1 MPTESASLPEA
12 PLPPQRPSERPRW
25 LGLMLLSFVLLVVIG
40 LGGRPTFIALRTQYG
55 LYRARQCLSYLE
67 EKQWLDA
74 MRAIADAKRYGRD
87 HPEILRA
94 TLTFVTKTNH
104 DPHATIF
111 IINQLAELGHATL
124 ADTLLLGQSHLAL
137 SQVTEA
143 RALYANLSPEDQD
156 RKEGLELLAQ
166 IYRNEG
172 SPKEAE
178 AALRR
183 AMAKAPDD
191 PESRLRIAL
200 LDHGNPFPEIQARAR
215 QTLWELSQSE
225 DRTSLIAIR
234 FLSQDQHL
242 TAHEAE
248 RLLPLITAHPESS
261 AKDRLDVLSGIIRL
275 IPQRREEILTSEMAK
290 VEGKNVDDLI
300 QVISWLAKEK
310 QYTRILQ
317 LVPMKQALQSSQVFP
332 YVAQALGEEGRW
344 ADLRRLILSGERLP
358 VPKARS
364 QVWLAEAIS
373 HLDKENLSAPHQYL
387 EEAVQASIQTDDS
400 VTLTAASL
408 VSERLGHYDLATR
421 CYQRLALI
429 NPKFEVEMLDKV
441 YEMAQRQR
449 DTALMLKTCQQLN
462 DKRPTH
468 GHFRDRLRYLKLL
481 TGIELE
487 QVDAILTHAPPES
500 AVEGATARVPTAFL
514 RALAAWRLKDHARLK
529 IELNQLADRQNQL
542 NPGQRA
548 VLASLLHHAE
558 QPIAAYRLAENIPS
572 TILLA
577 EEQTLFAILE
587 LSAPPPVRPD
597 S

>member
-1 MPTESASLPEA
+1 MPPESASLPE
-12 PLPPQRPSERPRW
+12 PTLPPARPSERPRW
-25 LGLMLLSFVLLVVIG
+25 LGLMLLSVLLLVVLG
-40 LGGRPTFIALRTQYG
+40 LGGRPAFITLRTEYG

-94 TLTFVTKTNH
+94 TLTYVTKTNH

-111 IINQLAELGHATL
+111 IINQLAKLGLTTC
-124 ADTLLLGQSHLAL
+124 ADSLLLGQSHLAL

-143 RALYANLSPEDQD
+143 RAIYASLSPEEQD
-156 RKEGLELLAQ
+156 SKEGLELLAQ
-166 IYRNEG
+166 LYRNEG

-215 QTLWELSQSE
+215 QTLWELTQVE
-225 DRTSLIAIR
+225 GRTALIAIR
-234 FLSQDQHL
+234 FLAQDQNL
-242 TAHEAE
+242 TAPEAE

-261 AKDRLDVLSGIIRL
+261 AKDRLDVLSGIIKL
-275 IPQRREEILTSEMAK
+275 IPQRREEILTTEIAR
-290 VEGKNVDDLI
+290 VEGKNVEDLI
-300 QVISWLAKEK
+300 QVIGWLAKEK

-317 LVPMKQALQSSQVFP
+317 LVPMKQALQSPQVFP

-364 QVWLAEAIS
+364 QVWLAEALT
-373 HLDKENLSAPHQYL
+373 HLDKENLSAPRQYL
-387 EEAVQASIQTDDS
+387 EEAVQASIKTDDG
-400 VTLTAASL
+400 VTLAAASL

-421 CYQRLALI
+421 CYQQLALI

-441 YEMAQRQR
+441 YEMALRQR
-449 DTALMLKTCQQLN
+449 DTPLMLKTSQQLN
-462 DKRPTH
+462 EKRPTH

-529 IELNQLADRQNQL
+529 SELSQLTDRQDQL
-542 NPGQRA
+542 NLGQRA
-548 VLASLLHHAE
+548 VLASLLHHVG
-558 QPIAAYRLAENIPS
+558 QPIAAYRLAETIPT

-577 EEQTLFAILE
+577 EEQTLFAILD
-587 LSAPPPVRPD
+587 LTPATPIRPGR
-597 S
+597 